1 MRRVF
6 RTRTFT
12 RWMRKAAL
20 SDAALCRAVI
30 EMAAG
35 LIDADLGGQ
44 VVKKRIALPG
54 QGKRGGA
61 RTLVATR
68 LTDRWIF
75 LYGFAKNERAT
86 IRDDELKALQEIASE
101 LLGLGERQLAV
112 ALAADELVEICDDDD
127 EP

>member
-1 MRRVF
+1 MRRVL

-12 RWMRKAAL
+12 RWMRKAGL
-20 SDAALCRAVI
+20 PDTALCRAVI

-35 LIDADLGGQ
+35 LIDADLGGH

-101 LLGLGERQLAV
+101 LLGLDERQLAV